1 MSQATLTDAS
11 VPLPP
16 IAWPA
21 ATYQIVDKH
30 QLHSFAGMSELGVPT
45 TESAADDSQQKDLR
59 ERAMDLYIRFIPD
72 AMQTAG
78 FPSHIIRKCSKAFAS
93 KSAMEDESYAQWK
106 SGGMRQSQRQCLED
120 IEGKIKQLELDYFS
134 NQGEHQRLREVMCIL
149 LHKTMN
155 ALVVRDGG
163 LYPIG
168 TSRAEGEYQ
177 QSYHTAASEFED
189 RSELF
194 ASAWEKA
201 LGWLTDRYF
210 TSVEEM
216 MTLIE
221 KDADPTVEELS
232 SYSRAT
238 SEQK

>member
-1 MSQATLTDAS
+1 MVQTRTGGNDRR
-11 VPLPP
+11 
-16 IAWPA
+16 
-21 ATYQIVDKH
+21 
-30 QLHSFAGMSELGVPT
+30 
-45 TESAADDSQQKDLR
+45 QKDLR
-59 ERAMDLYIRFIPD
+59 EGAMDLYITFIPD
-72 AMQTAG
+72 AMVKAG
-78 FPSHIIRKCSKAFAS
+78 FFPHATRRCSKAFAS
-93 KSAMEDESYAQWK
+93 KSAMEDESYAKWK
-106 SGGMRQSQRQCLED
+106 PGGMKQSQRQCLED

-134 NQGEHQRLREVMCIL
+134 NQGEHQSLRETMCNL

-163 LYPIG
+163 LYPVD

-189 RSELF
+189 KSELF

-221 KDADPTVEELS
+221 KNAGPTVENLS